1 MGKKRAILLV
11 ALIAV
16 LGGGAAAYFMGGT
29 DSGGGESVR
38 TVNAAAGGASAT
50 STDSLVAEI
59 TATIYQ
65 IDRLQLDSSIFN
77 SAAFRVLQD
86 RTQTIPPEIPGRE
99 NPFAPL
105 YSEGRM
111 PATSSPRTTRPAGQG
126 GLLGGLETPTV
137 GRPGSATGTAPAL
150 PVR

>member
-16 LGGGAAAYFMGGT
+16 LGGGAAAYFMGGA
-29 DSGGGESVR
+29 DGGGESVR
-38 TVNAAAGGASAT
+38 TVNVAAGGASAT

-111 PATSSPRTTRPAGQG
+111 PATSSSPRTSRPAGQG
-126 GLLGGLETPTV
+126 GLLGGLETINV
-137 GRPGSATGTAPAL
+137 SRPGGATGTAPAL